1 MMKGQDSDMAQSK
14 VVGIRTADGTA
25 KAGKR
30 PSRFSNRKVDR
41 AFYWMAVPAALIF
54 TLFLYVPFLQGVA
67 YSFTNSQGYGR
78 FSWIGFKNYGALFRD
93 GRVGHA
99 YLFTL
104 LIAILITLLVNF
116 IALFISVALNGK
128 IAFKNGFRVIY
139 FIPYTLS
146 VLVIGYVF
154 KYIFMTPLPALGKAL
169 GISWLSQSLLTSEH
183 YAWIPIVFLSVWQAV
198 AYSTLI
204 YLAGLQTI
212 DSEVYEAA
220 SIDGANEWQKF
231 WRITFPLDWPILH
244 HQPCADSEECL
255 QHLRPGG
262 GSDRRRARFQDRNS
276 HLPHLQ
282 GRPYRRR
289 VRLPDSQRG
298 HVLHRP
304 GCDRI
309 HPAGHFQKRG
319 EDLRW
324 HRQRLCNR
332 RHRHNQQKE
341 GEGGIGDPRDRTSR
355 GSTGG

>member
-30 PSRFSNRKVDR
+30 PSRFSDRKVDR

-231 WRITFPLDWPILH
+231 WRITFPLIGPFFTINLVLTLKNAFNTFDQVVALT
-244 HQPCADSEECL
+244 A
-255 QHLRPGG
+255 GG
-262 GSDRRRARFQDRNS
+262 
-276 HLPHLQ
+276 
-282 GRPYRRR
+282 
-289 VRLPDSQRG
+289 PDSKTETVTYLIYKGGLTGGEYAYQTANAVMFFI
-298 HVLHRP
+298 VLAVIAFIQLGISR
-304 GCDRI
+304 
-309 HPAGHFQKRG
+309 RG
-319 EDLRW
+319 E
-324 HRQRLCNR
+324 
-332 RHRHNQQKE
+332 K
-341 GEGGIGDPRDRTSR
+341 I
-355 GSTGG
+355 

>member
-1 MMKGQDSDMAQSK
+1 MAQSK
-14 VVGIRTADGTA
+14 VVGIRTADAAA

-93 GRVGHA
+93 GRVDHA

-231 WRITFPLDWPILH
+231 WRITFPLIGPFFTINLVLTLKNAFNTFDQVVALT
-244 HQPCADSEECL
+244 A
-255 QHLRPGG
+255 GG
-262 GSDRRRARFQDRNS
+262 
-276 HLPHLQ
+276 
-282 GRPYRRR
+282 
-289 VRLPDSQRG
+289 PDSKTETVTYLIYKGGLTGGEYAYQTANAVMFFI
-298 HVLHRP
+298 VLAVIAFIQLGISR
-304 GCDRI
+304 
-309 HPAGHFQKRG
+309 RG
-319 EDLRW
+319 E
-324 HRQRLCNR
+324 
-332 RHRHNQQKE
+332 KV
-341 GEGGIGDPRDRTSR
+341 
-355 GSTGG
+355 

>member
-14 VVGIRTADGTA
+14 VVGICTADATA
-25 KAGKR
+25 KARKR

-54 TLFLYVPFLQGVA
+54 ALFLYVPFLQGVA

-169 GISWLSQSLLTSEH
+169 GIGWLSQSLLTSEH

-231 WRITFPLDWPILH
+231 WRITFPLIGPFFTINLVLTLKNAFNTFDQVVALT
-244 HQPCADSEECL
+244 A
-255 QHLRPGG
+255 GG
-262 GSDRRRARFQDRNS
+262 
-276 HLPHLQ
+276 
-282 GRPYRRR
+282 
-289 VRLPDSQRG
+289 PDSKTETVTYLIYKGGLTGGEYAYQTANAVMFFI
-298 HVLHRP
+298 VLAVIAFIQLGISR
-304 GCDRI
+304 
-309 HPAGHFQKRG
+309 RG
-319 EDLRW
+319 E
-324 HRQRLCNR
+324 
-332 RHRHNQQKE
+332 K
-341 GEGGIGDPRDRTSR
+341 I
-355 GSTGG
+355 

>member
-14 VVGIRTADGTA
+14 VVGIRTADGAA

-231 WRITFPLDWPILH
+231 WRITFPLIGPFFTINLVLTLKNAFNTFDQVVALT
-244 HQPCADSEECL
+244 A
-255 QHLRPGG
+255 GG
-262 GSDRRRARFQDRNS
+262 
-276 HLPHLQ
+276 
-282 GRPYRRR
+282 
-289 VRLPDSQRG
+289 PDSKTETVTYLIYKGGLTGGEYAYQTANAVMFFI
-298 HVLHRP
+298 VLAVIAFIQLGISR
-304 GCDRI
+304 
-309 HPAGHFQKRG
+309 RG
-319 EDLRW
+319 E
-324 HRQRLCNR
+324 
-332 RHRHNQQKE
+332 K
-341 GEGGIGDPRDRTSR
+341 I
-355 GSTGG
+355 

>member
-116 IALFISVALNGK
+116 IALFISVALNGR

-231 WRITFPLDWPILH
+231 WRITFPLIGPFFTINLVLTLKNAFNTFDQVVALT
-244 HQPCADSEECL
+244 A
-255 QHLRPGG
+255 GG
-262 GSDRRRARFQDRNS
+262 
-276 HLPHLQ
+276 
-282 GRPYRRR
+282 
-289 VRLPDSQRG
+289 PDSKTETVTYLIYKGGLTGGEYAYQTANAVMFFI
-298 HVLHRP
+298 VLAVIAFIQLGISR
-304 GCDRI
+304 
-309 HPAGHFQKRG
+309 RG
-319 EDLRW
+319 E
-324 HRQRLCNR
+324 
-332 RHRHNQQKE
+332 K
-341 GEGGIGDPRDRTSR
+341 I
-355 GSTGG
+355 

>member
-1 MMKGQDSDMAQSK
+1 MMKGQDLDMAQSK

-231 WRITFPLDWPILH
+231 WRITFPLIGPFFTINLVLTLKNAFNTFDQVVALT
-244 HQPCADSEECL
+244 A
-255 QHLRPGG
+255 GG
-262 GSDRRRARFQDRNS
+262 
-276 HLPHLQ
+276 
-282 GRPYRRR
+282 
-289 VRLPDSQRG
+289 PDSKTETVTYLIYKGGLTGGEYAYQTANAVMFFI
-298 HVLHRP
+298 VLAVIAFIQLGISR
-304 GCDRI
+304 
-309 HPAGHFQKRG
+309 RG
-319 EDLRW
+319 E
-324 HRQRLCNR
+324 
-332 RHRHNQQKE
+332 K
-341 GEGGIGDPRDRTSR
+341 I
-355 GSTGG
+355 

>member
-14 VVGIRTADGTA
+14 VVGIRTADAAA

-78 FSWIGFKNYGALFRD
+78 YSWIGFRNYGALFRD

-169 GISWLSQSLLTSEH
+169 GIGWLSQSLLTSEH

-231 WRITFPLDWPILH
+231 WRVTFPLIGPFFTINLVLTLKNAFNTFDQVVALT
-244 HQPCADSEECL
+244 A
-255 QHLRPGG
+255 GG
-262 GSDRRRARFQDRNS
+262 
-276 HLPHLQ
+276 
-282 GRPYRRR
+282 
-289 VRLPDSQRG
+289 PDSRTETVTYLIYKGGLTGGEYAYQTANAVMFFI
-298 HVLHRP
+298 VLAVIAFIQLGISR
-304 GCDRI
+304 
-309 HPAGHFQKRG
+309 RG
-319 EDLRW
+319 E
-324 HRQRLCNR
+324 
-332 RHRHNQQKE
+332 K
-341 GEGGIGDPRDRTSR
+341 I
-355 GSTGG
+355 

>member
-25 KAGKR
+25 KVGKR

-231 WRITFPLDWPILH
+231 WRITFPLIGPFFTINLVLTLKNAFNTFDQVVALT
-244 HQPCADSEECL
+244 A
-255 QHLRPGG
+255 GG
-262 GSDRRRARFQDRNS
+262 
-276 HLPHLQ
+276 
-282 GRPYRRR
+282 
-289 VRLPDSQRG
+289 PDSKTETVTYLIYKGGLTGGEYAYQTANAVMFFI
-298 HVLHRP
+298 VLAVIAFIQLGISR
-304 GCDRI
+304 
-309 HPAGHFQKRG
+309 RG
-319 EDLRW
+319 E
-324 HRQRLCNR
+324 
-332 RHRHNQQKE
+332 K
-341 GEGGIGDPRDRTSR
+341 I
-355 GSTGG
+355 